1 MKGVKSVDK
10 KIKHCE
16 IRKGRFMNI
25 ISVVYDDGSV
35 DDGIGSYYPD
45 ELYFDEREFIGLT
58 RKQASD
64 LMDERDKAYLR
75 S

>member
-1 MKGVKSVDK
+1 MER
-10 KIKHCE
+10 KIQHCM
-16 IRKGRFMNI
+16 IRKGRYMNI
-25 ISVVYDDGSV
+25 ISVIYEDGSV

-45 ELYFDEREFIGLT
+45 EVHYCEDEFVGLT

-64 LMDERDKAYLR
+64 LMTQRDREYLL